1 MSVPDTPPPR
11 EPRSV
16 VITAL
21 LLIGGLLLLA
31 PGVCAVS
38 FIRKVNWEDAVR
50 TFNWEAISSGGAILL
65 ALILLWIISFIISAG
80 GIWLIVYAF
89 RR

>member
-11 EPRSV
+11 EPRSTLV
-16 VITAL
+16 TAM

-31 PGVCAVS
+31 PGACAVF
-38 FIRKVNWEDAVR
+38 FIRDSM
-50 TFNWEAISSGGAILL
+50 SSPSPIPSSFT
-65 ALILLWIISFIISAG
+65 LLWIISFVISAL
-80 GIWLIVYAF
+80 GIAQIVYAF

>member
-1 MSVPDTPPPR
+1 MSMPEVPPTLPR

-16 VITAL
+16 IVTTL

-31 PGVCAVS
+31 PGVCAVI
-38 FIRKVNWEDAVR
+38 FIREYILSPSPAASGFMTLW
-50 TFNWEAISSGGAILL
+50 AISFA
-65 ALILLWIISFIISAG
+65 ISAL
-80 GIWLIVYAF
+80 GIAQIVYAF

>member
-1 MSVPDTPPPR
+1 MSVPSTPPPR

-16 VITAL
+16 IVTAL

-31 PGVCAVS
+31 PGVCAVV
-38 FIRKVNWEDAVR
+38 FIRDS
-50 TFNWEAISSGGAILL
+50 ISSPHPASSSFV
-65 ALILLWIISFIISAG
+65 LLWIICFVISAL
-80 GIWLIVYAF
+80 GIAQIVYAF

>member
-1 MSVPDTPPPR
+1 MSMPEVPPTLPR
-11 EPRSV
+11 QSRSA

-31 PGVCAVS
+31 PGVCAVI
-38 FIRKVNWEDAVR
+38 FIREYILSPSPA
-50 TFNWEAISSGGAILL
+50 AGGFVS
-65 ALILLWIISFIISAG
+65 LWIISFVISAL
-80 GIWLIVYAF
+80 GIAQIVYAF

>member
-11 EPRSV
+11 EPRSTLV
-16 VITAL
+16 TVM

-31 PGVCAVS
+31 PGACAVFFMRDS
-38 FIRKVNWEDAVR
+38 
-50 TFNWEAISSGGAILL
+50 ISSPHPIPSGFM
-65 ALILLWIISFIISAG
+65 LLWIISFVISAL
-80 GIWLIVYAF
+80 GIAQIVYAF